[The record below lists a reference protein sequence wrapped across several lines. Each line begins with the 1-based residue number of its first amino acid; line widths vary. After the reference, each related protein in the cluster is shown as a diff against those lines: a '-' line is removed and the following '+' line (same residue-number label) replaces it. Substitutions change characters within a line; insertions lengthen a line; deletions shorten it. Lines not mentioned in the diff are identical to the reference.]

1 MKASRIS
8 MNKTRIAAAAPAVAL
23 GLALLCGPVIAQA
36 APPHRTRGTI
46 DSITPTQIVVTS
58 RSGASVTY
66 AISGDTRVAGEK
78 TVPISAIQEG
88 SYIGSAAVPAGG
100 GKLRALEVTVFPP
113 AMKGTGE
120 GSYAWDLTP
129 KSSMTNG
136 TVGHLVVSNGNTMTV
151 DYGGGKKV
159 IIVPSDVPIVTIDP
173 GTMSDLK
180 PGLKVIVF
188 PSKTDAKTAGTIVY
202 GENGISPPQ

>member
-1 MKASRIS
+1 
-8 MNKTRIAAAAPAVAL
+8 
-23 GLALLCGPVIAQA
+23 
-36 APPHRTRGTI
+36 
-46 DSITPTQIVVTS
+46 
-58 RSGASVTY
+58 
-66 AISGDTRVAGEK
+66 
-78 TVPISAIQEG
+78 
-88 SYIGSAAVPAGG
+88 
-100 GKLRALEVTVFPP
+100 VFPP

-151 DYGGGKKV
+151 DYGTGKKV